1 MPPPFYYDGFK
12 RVLDLTLAILV
23 VLLGSPLWLII
34 ALSVKITSPGPV
46 LYRGTVVGK
55 GEVPFIYYKFR
66 TMRCDSDD
74 SGHREFIKGY
84 VRGSVRQGKYLED
97 GRITRVGRVLRKTSL
112 DEIPQLINVIRG
124 EMSIVGPRPP
134 VPYEYALYGDRHRQ
148 RLTVLPGITGLNQ
161 VEGRSSSTFEEMVAR
176 DIYYIQHRSVRL
188 DLYIILKTVFV
199 VIGGR
204 GAH

>member
-1 MPPPFYYDGFK
+1 MPPPFYYDFFK
-12 RVLDLTLAILV
+12 RVLDLALAILV
-23 VLLGSPLWLII
+23 LFLGSPLWLII
-34 ALSVKITSPGPV
+34 ALSIKITSPGPV

-66 TMRCDSDD
+66 TMKSGSGN
-74 SGHREFIKGY
+74 SGHREFIERY
-84 VRGSVRQGKYLED
+84 VRGERRQGKYLED
-97 GRITRVGRVLRKTSL
+97 DRITGVGRVLRKTSL

-148 RLTVLPGITGLNQ
+148 RLAVLPGITGLNQ
-161 VEGRSSSTFEEMVAR
+161 VEGRAVSTFEEMVAR
-176 DIYYIQHRSVRL
+176 DIHYILNRSIRL
-188 DLYIILKTVFV
+188 DLSIMLKTIFV
-199 VIGGR
+199 VIGGK

>member
-1 MPPPFYYDGFK
+1 MAPPFDYDFFK
-12 RVLDLTLAILV
+12 RALDLALAILV
-23 VLLGSPLWLII
+23 VLLGSPLWLVI
-34 ALSVKITSPGPV
+34 ALSIKINSPGPV
-46 LYRGTVVGK
+46 FYRGTVVGK

-74 SGHREFIKGY
+74 SGHREFIGRY
-84 VRGSVRQGKYLED
+84 VRGESRGAKYLED
-97 GRITRVGRVLRKTSL
+97 DRITGVGRILRKTSM

-134 VPYEYALYGDRHRQ
+134 VPYEYALYGDRHKQ

-161 VEGRSSSTFEEMVAR
+161 VEGRSVSTFEEMVAR
-176 DIYYIQHRSVRL
+176 DIYYIRNRSLRL

-199 VIGGR
+199 VIR
-204 GAH
+204 GKGAY